1 MPIHPAELVER
12 SRRNLDRV
20 RDLVALYGRLAGTVA
35 GRPSIQES
43 DILRAAVVLLHSTLE
58 DFLRFVASNRLPA
71 AGAEVL
77 KQMPFPIGDGRKT
90 TLTLGELARYRGRP
104 VDDVIAEVIEAFLDR
119 SSYNSVPELAKLML
133 DIGLQPSLL
142 RPYAS
147 RLAAMMARR
156 HLIAHRVDRN
166 ERRGRGHHQA
176 RSISRAMVESWIVAV
191 EGLISDIRL
200 RI

>member
-1 MPIHPAELVER
+1 MPINPAELIER

-58 DFLRFVASNRLPA
+58 DFLRFVAMNRLPA

-77 KQMPFPIGDGRKT
+77 KQVPFPGGDGRKT
-90 TLTLGELARYRGRP
+90 TFTLGDLAAYRGSS
-104 VDDVIAEVIEAFLDR
+104 VDEVIASSVKTYLAR
-119 SSYNSVPELAKLML
+119 SSYNNTDELAKLL
-133 DIGLQPSLL
+133 TDVGLPPSLM

-147 RLAAMMARR
+147 HLATMMARR
-156 HLIAHRVDRN
+156 HLIVHRVDGN
-166 ERRGRGHHQA
+166 EQSGRGHHQA
-176 RSISRAMVESWIVAV
+176 HSISKAIVQAWIAAV
-191 EGLISDIRL
+191 EGIILDIQRRL
-200 RI
+200 